1 MHKRIFKRNDNKE
14 LLHNMANSLLKHET
28 IDSKD
33 IQKILDGKTIVR
45 RKPSLKSSKS
55 SNGRIKKT
63 SVADSIEKKANG
75 KL

>member
-1 MHKRIFKRNDNKE
+1 MDR
-14 LLHNMANSLLKHET
+14 AN
-28 IDSKD
+28 
-33 IQKILDGKTIVR
+33 GMKTIVR

-55 SNGRIKKT
+55 SKPTNGKIKKT